1 MLSGDPSPQ
10 SLGQG
15 LSALVDSG
23 LHAKGAVLVRG
34 LNKVIKSITE
44 FSQMVKLMGEK
55 FAYTAG
61 LATRKEFEDAPG
73 V

>member
-1 MLSGDPSPQ
+1 MLSGYPSPQ
-10 SLGQG
+10 NLGQD
-15 LSALVDSG
+15 LSALVNSR
-23 LHAKGAVLVRG
+23 LHDKGALLIRG
-34 LNKVIKSITE
+34 LDKVIRSNTE
-44 FSQMVKLMGEK
+44 FSQTVELMGEK

>member
-1 MLSGDPSPQ
+1 M
-10 SLGQG
+10 
-15 LSALVDSG
+15 
-23 LHAKGAVLVRG
+23 LVRG
-34 LNKVIKSITE
+34 LDKVIRGNTE

-73 V
+73 VCVT